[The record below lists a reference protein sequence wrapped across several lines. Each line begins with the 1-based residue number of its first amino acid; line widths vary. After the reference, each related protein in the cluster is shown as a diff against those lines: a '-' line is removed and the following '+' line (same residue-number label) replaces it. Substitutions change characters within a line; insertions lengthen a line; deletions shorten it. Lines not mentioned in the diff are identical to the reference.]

1 VARVSSEPTTPA
13 PEESGHSQR
22 DYGRSAG
29 LLTGALGIAG
39 VLTYAFF
46 AIASHNLSA
55 DAYGDIVILWS
66 VVFLLAS
73 TLFRPVEQLLS
84 STLAEQEQAGLS
96 SNDSLRTAALIQ
108 GGLTLVVVVVLLLAR
123 GPIEDELFAGQ
134 DTLYWILIA
143 SLAGFALA
151 YYARG
156 FLAGRR
162 QFSLYAALLVIEVS
176 SRLAFAVFV
185 AVGLASG
192 ADFVALGIATAPV
205 ACIIVLPLAI
215 RSGRPLNAGPAPGS
229 DGSAQF
235 TLAKGGAFAG
245 AVLVMMLSE
254 QILVNSG
261 ALFVRS
267 DMGSAAAGF
276 IFNVMMVA
284 RAPLVLFQAI
294 AASLLP
300 HLTRLRAR
308 GGEDSREVFRSS
320 VDNTLLLI
328 GAFAAATFVGV
339 VTIGPQVMQ
348 IAFGDQF
355 DYDRVG
361 LGIVAVGMGLYLA
374 AASLNQAAL
383 AQAQARRAA
392 VCWIGCAA
400 LFVVI
405 NVSGVMNPFRSV
417 EVGFTV
423 SAAVLA
429 VLLYALYRKP
439 VASPGDEI
447 EPGSSRELQASLTAT
462 DEIV

>member
-1 VARVSSEPTTPA
+1 VARVSSDPTA
-13 PEESGHSQR
+13 PEERDSAR

-39 VLTYAFF
+39 VLTYGYF

-73 TLFRPVEQLLS
+73 TLFRPVEQLLAS
-84 STLAEQEQAGLS
+84 SLAEQEQADVS
-96 SNDSLRTAALIQ
+96 SSSSLRSAALIQ
-108 GGLTLVVVVVLLLAR
+108 GGLSTAVVLVLLIAR

-143 SLAGFALA
+143 SLLGFALA

-162 QFSLYAALLVIEVS
+162 QFNLYAALLVIEVS
-176 SRLAFAVFV
+176 ARLAFAVFV
-185 AVGLASG
+185 AIGLASG
-192 ADFVALGIATAPV
+192 TDFVALGIATAPV
-205 ACIIVLPLAI
+205 ACIIVLPLAV
-215 RSGRPLNAGPAPGS
+215 RRGRPLGAGPATGH
-229 DGSAQF
+229 GGGGAAEF
-235 TLAKGGAFAG
+235 TLSKGGAFAG

-261 ALFVRS
+261 ALFVRAEL
-267 DMGSAAAGF
+267 GSAAAGF
-276 IFNVMMVA
+276 IFNMMMVA
-284 RAPLVLFQAI
+284 RAPLVLFQAV

-308 GGEDSREVFRSS
+308 GDENSREVFRSS

-328 GAFAAATFVGV
+328 GAFATATFIGV

-355 DYDRVG
+355 TYDRIG
-361 LGIVAVGMGLYLA
+361 LGIVAIGMGLYLA

-383 AQAQARRAA
+383 AQAQAHRAA
-392 VCWIGCAA
+392 ICWIGCAA
-400 LFVVI
+400 LFVLI
-405 NVSGVMNPFRSV
+405 NVTDLMNPFRSV
-417 EVGFTV
+417 EVGFTL

-429 VLLYALYRKP
+429 TLLYILYRNP
-439 VASPGDEI
+439 MASAADEI
-447 EPGSSRELQASLTAT
+447 EPGSGRELQAQLTAT
-462 DEIV
+462 DEII